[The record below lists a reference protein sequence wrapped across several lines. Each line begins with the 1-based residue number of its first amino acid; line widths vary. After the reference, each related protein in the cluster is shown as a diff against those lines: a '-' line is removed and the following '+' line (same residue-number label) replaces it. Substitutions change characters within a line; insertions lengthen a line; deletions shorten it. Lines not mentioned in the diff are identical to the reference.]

1 MLFGVSNVRQN
12 GTPQMRWRRSGV
24 NSKDSVHQ
32 KVNETW
38 TPSNFPPKSSEGATY
53 ANTQGTGV
61 GFMAA
66 YSATRC
72 ARSQNH
78 LLPGRP
84 KWCHGGIPGLKE
96 NWNVG
101 TLFHLHVIFH
111 FFDAPTAAGP
121 WISDDLKVF
130 FWKIQH
136 VDDFW
141 TTFNQVE
148 ICKFHRQIF
157 GRWSRWTAIC
167 YKPSVWWIVR
177 KGITSFHVAINVEIF
192 TRTGTTASRISV
204 QKILMSDIFW
214 IFLVFLSKLVWETTN
229 MDLFLIGKKTCLHFL
244 CSFVT

>member
-1 MLFGVSNVRQN
+1 MVIWGSISRNPIWSRAQNPYITDALELGNHHLYLVVWCCLGFQTSKCDAANV
-12 GTPQMRWRRSGV
+12 V
-24 NSKDSVHQ
+24 
-32 KVNETW
+32 E
-38 TPSNFPPKSSEGATY
+38 
-53 ANTQGTGV
+53 GTGV

-84 KWCHGGIPGLKE
+84 RWCHVGIPGLKE

-130 FWKIQH
+130 FWKLQH
-136 VDDFW
+136 VDYFW

-148 ICKFHRQIF
+148 ICKCHRQIF
-157 GRWSRWTAIC
+157 GRWSRWPAIC
-167 YKPSVWWIVR
+167 DRPSVWWIVR

-214 IFLVFLSKLVWETTN
+214 YFLVFLSKLVWETTN
-229 MDLFLIGKKTCLHFL
+229 MDWFLIGKKRVCIF
-244 CSFVT
+244 CFFVT